1 MQILIVLVIFAF
13 PKLQAKSFNLS
24 SMPKGAEI
32 TLPYPAT
39 TSMTLNDR
47 VTVSATDNPQSIKIM
62 SRLLNRKKPAKN
74 IDIAIYDRNSERVR
88 YITIKPDVPYIY
100 SFKGLSSIVIVPKT
114 PTERRRWHVLQIE
127 SDKSLKIAR

>member
-1 MQILIVLVIFAF
+1 MRILIALVIFAF

-62 SRLLNRKKPAKN
+62 SRLLNHKKPAKN

-88 YITIKPDVPYIY
+88 YITIKPNVPYIY
-100 SFKGLSSIVIVPKT
+100 SFKGLSSIVIVPQT
-114 PTERRRWHVLQIE
+114 PTDRRNWHVLQIE

>member
-1 MQILIVLVIFAF
+1 MRVLIISMVFAL
-13 PKLQAKSFNLS
+13 PELQAKSFNLS

-39 TSMTLNDR
+39 TSMALNDR
-47 VTVSATDNPQSIKIM
+47 ITVSATDNPQSIKII
-62 SRLLNRKKPAKN
+62 SRLLNHKKSAKN
-74 IDIAIYDRNSERVR
+74 IDIAIYDRNSERVK

-100 SFKGLSSIVIVPKT
+100 SFKGLSSIVIIPKT
-114 PTERRRWHVLQIE
+114 PVSRSGHVLQIE

>member
-1 MQILIVLVIFAF
+1 MRILIVSMIFAL
-13 PKLQAKSFNLS
+13 PELQAKSFNLS

-39 TSMTLNDR
+39 TSMALNDR
-47 VTVSATDNPQSIKIM
+47 ITVSATDNPQSIKIV
-62 SRLLNRKKPAKN
+62 SRLLNSKKSAKN
-74 IDIAIYDRNSERVR
+74 IEIAIYDRNSERVK

-100 SFKGLSSIVIVPKT
+100 SFKGLSSIVIIPKR
-114 PTERRRWHVLQIE
+114 PIDRSRHVLQIE